1 MHWFVTL
8 LIIAGLGCVL
18 FHSARRRSSN
28 HGPVPPNGRVI
39 RFQNP
44 ANGYEE
50 DIGTPWIWCLLFGCI
65 YFAVRGVWTHA
76 VAALLLAVITARFSW
91 LVYPFFARAAV
102 ERHYFRKGW
111 LPVSR

>member
-1 MHWFVTL
+1 
-8 LIIAGLGCVL
+8 VL
-18 FHSARRRSSN
+18 ARRHGDGCGAGNAVVGTN
-28 HGPVPPNGRVI
+28 HDADAVFGHDASCDL
-39 RFQNP
+39 NP
-44 ANGYEE
+44 ANGNEE

-76 VAALLLAVITARFSW
+76 VAALLLAVITAGFSW